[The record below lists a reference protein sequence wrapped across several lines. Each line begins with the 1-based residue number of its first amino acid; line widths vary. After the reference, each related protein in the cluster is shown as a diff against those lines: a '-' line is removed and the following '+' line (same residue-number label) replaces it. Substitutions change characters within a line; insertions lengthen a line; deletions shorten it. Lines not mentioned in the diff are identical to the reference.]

1 MSPLVEREHEYSGIE
16 SINISSLTGLTKRR
30 QKTAYVFWLDLAWL
44 LQQMTKKLRVG
55 ILGATGMVGQRFIQL
70 LEDHPQFEITALAA
84 SDRSQGKRFAEACA
98 WRLAGEMP
106 AFVRSMKVAAPEP
119 PLDCDLIFSSL
130 PGDIA
135 RASEG
140 AFARAGFPVISNSS
154 AFRMDRDV
162 PLLIPEVNSEHLAL
176 LEVQKNNGGGQKGYI
191 VTNPNCSTIMLALA
205 LAPLHA
211 KFGVKSVIATTMQA
225 LSGAGYPGVPSLAIS
240 DNVLP
245 FIEGEEE
252 KIEQET
258 LKILGKVQGAGVED
272 APMAVSAQCHR
283 VNVSDGHMAAVRVK
297 LNQTAGIDD
306 VKDALASFASRPQ
319 ELQLYSAP
327 QNPIIVRE
335 ELDRPQSRLDRDAGN
350 GMSVTVGRIFPDNVL
365 DYRFVALSHNT
376 IRGAAGAA
384 ILNAELLIAMGQL

>member
-1 MSPLVEREHEYSGIE
+1 
-16 SINISSLTGLTKRR
+16 
-30 QKTAYVFWLDLAWL
+30 
-44 LQQMTKKLRVG
+44 MTKKLRVG

-70 LEDHPQFEITALAA
+70 LENHPQFEISALAA
-84 SDRSQGKRFAEACA
+84 SDRSQGKTFQEACT

-106 AFVRSMKVAAPEP
+106 VAVRSMIVAAPEP
-119 PLDCDLIFSSL
+119 PLDCELVFSSL

-154 AFRMDRDV
+154 AFRMDHDV
-162 PLLIPEVNSEHLAL
+162 PLLIPEINHEHLSL
-176 LEVQKNNGGGQKGYI
+176 IDVQIKNRGQQGYI
-191 VTNPNCSTIMLALA
+191 VTNPNCSTIMIALA
-205 LAPLHA
+205 LAPLDA
-211 KFGVKSVIATTMQA
+211 TFGVQSVIATTMQA
-225 LSGAGYPGVPSLAIS
+225 LSGAGYPGVASLAIS

-258 LKILGKVQGAGVED
+258 LKILGRMDGD
-272 APMAVSAQCHR
+272 AITHATMNVSAQCNR

-297 LNQTAGIDD
+297 LRKPAALAE
-306 VKDALASFASRPQ
+306 VAAALASFTALPQ
-319 ELQLYSAP
+319 KLGLHSAP
-327 QNPIIVRE
+327 AQPIVVRQE
-335 ELDRPQSRLDRDAGN
+335 TDRPQPRVDRDAGN
-350 GMSVTVGRIFPDNVL
+350 GMSVSVGRLQPDNVL

-384 ILNAELLIAMGQL
+384 ILNAELLIAMERLQ

>member
-1 MSPLVEREHEYSGIE
+1 M
-16 SINISSLTGLTKRR
+16 TKRF
-30 QKTAYVFWLDLAWL
+30 Q
-44 LQQMTKKLRVG
+44 VG

-70 LEDHPQFEITALAA
+70 LKNHPQFEVTALAA
-84 SDRSQGKRFAEACA
+84 SDRSQGKSFQEACT

-106 AFVRSMKVAAPEP
+106 AFVKSMTIAPPQP
-119 PLDCDLIFSSL
+119 PLDCELIFSSL

-154 AFRMDRDV
+154 AFRMDGDV
-162 PLLIPEVNSEHLAL
+162 PLLIPEVNPEHLAL
-176 LEVQKNNGGGQKGYI
+176 LDVQRKNRGGQQGFI

-205 LAPLHA
+205 LAPLHE
-211 KFGVKSVIATTMQA
+211 KFGVSSVVATTMQA
-225 LSGAGYPGVPSLAIS
+225 LSGAGYPGVASLAIS

-258 LKILGKVQGAGVED
+258 MKILGTFKDTRIEEAQ
-272 APMAVSAQCHR
+272 MAVSAQCHR
-283 VNVSDGHMAAVRVK
+283 VNVTDGHLAAVRVK
-297 LNQTAGIDD
+297 LLRPARIED
-306 VKDALASFASRPQ
+306 VSATLASFSALPQ
-319 ELQLYSAP
+319 ELHLHSAP
-327 QNPIIVRE
+327 DCPIIVRE
-335 ELDRPQSRLDRDAGN
+335 ELDRPQPRLDRDAGS
-350 GMSVTVGRIFPDNVL
+350 GMSVSIGRLQSDNVL

-384 ILNAELLIAMGQL
+384 ILNAELLIAMGKLI

>member
-1 MSPLVEREHEYSGIE
+1 
-16 SINISSLTGLTKRR
+16 
-30 QKTAYVFWLDLAWL
+30 
-44 LQQMTKKLRVG
+44 MTKKIRVG

-70 LEDHPQFEITALAA
+70 LENHPQFEISALAA
-84 SDRSQGKRFAEACA
+84 SDRSQGKTFQEACV

-106 AFVRSMKVAAPEP
+106 ESVKSMRVAAPEP
-119 PLDCDLIFSSL
+119 PLDCELVFSSL
-130 PGDIA
+130 PGEGGAA

-140 AFARAGFPVISNSS
+140 AFAHAGFPVISNSS
-154 AFRMDRDV
+154 AYRMDPDV
-162 PLLIPEVNSEHLAL
+162 PLLIPEVNHEHLAL
-176 LEVQKNNGGGQKGYI
+176 IDVQRKNGSGGYV

-211 KFGVKSVIATTMQA
+211 SFGVTSVVATTMQA
-225 LSGAGYPGVPSLAIS
+225 LSGAGYPGVASLAIS

-245 FIEGEEE
+245 FIDGEEE

-258 LKILGKVQGAGVED
+258 LKILGEFKDAEIQA

-297 LNQTAGIDD
+297 LEASPAIED
-306 VKDALASFASRPQ
+306 VKNAMATFTALPQ
-319 ELQLYSAP
+319 ELQLHSAP
-327 QNPIIVRE
+327 KSPIIVRE
-335 ELDRPQSRLDRDAGN
+335 EPDRPQSRLDRDAGN
-350 GMSVTVGRIFPDNVL
+350 GMSVTVGRLFPDNVL

-384 ILNAELLIAMGQL
+384 ILNAELLIALGKLS